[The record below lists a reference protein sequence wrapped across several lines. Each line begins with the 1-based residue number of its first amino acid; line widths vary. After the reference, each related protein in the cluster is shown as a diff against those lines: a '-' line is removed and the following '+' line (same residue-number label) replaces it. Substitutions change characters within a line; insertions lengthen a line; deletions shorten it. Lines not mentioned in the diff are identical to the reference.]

1 MCAAPGCLN
10 EPVTATGYCDP
21 CSYGREPHKTTR
33 RVATPETQLLRDVR
47 RDHKVSLKQLQ
58 QATGINRAILS
69 RIEQGRLVPTAR
81 EQRLIAAC
89 LGLDAA
95 LLATRTYLVVEEPAT

>member
-1 MCAAPGCLN
+1 M
-10 EPVTATGYCDP
+10 
-21 CSYGREPHKTTR
+21 SSQ
-33 RVATPETQLLRDVR
+33 RVATPQTSLLRDVR
-47 RDHKVSLKQLQ
+47 HDRDVSLKQLQ
-58 QATGINRAILS
+58 QATGINRATLS

-95 LLATRTYLVVEEPAT
+95 RLATRTYLVVEDKAF